1 MDDSRLK
8 RFRSHIHLPHGHLAV
23 RMDHLIHDDR
33 FWAMV
38 VIAALLIAFAA
49 IVIWAGTTIESTP
62 GTQPIRPLYPYMP

>member
-1 MDDSRLK
+1 MDDRRLK
-8 RFRSHIHLPHGHLAV
+8 RWVSHIHMPRGHLGV
-23 RMDHLIHDDR
+23 RMDHLVHDDR